1 LKPATFE
8 YHAAHSLDEAFE
20 LLARFGDEAKVLAG
34 GQSLAPLLN
43 MRLARPAALVDINP
57 LTGLDTISA
66 DGTTITLGA
75 LVRLRAAERDREV
88 RDRQPL
94 LTEGLPWVGHR
105 TIRNRGTVGGSLC
118 HADPA
123 AELPAIA
130 VALGAEMVIS
140 SKRGSRT
147 VPAADFFTGFFA
159 TVLEPDELLVEC
171 RWPPQ
176 EAGVG
181 SAWVE
186 LALRHGD
193 YALVGVA
200 AVISADAAGVCRSA
214 VLTCA
219 GVAEKPALLIEATEG
234 LVGQPLNEAAVAEAC
249 ELAAVAIKPSS
260 DLMASAAYK
269 RRLVR
274 VLGARALETAYRR
287 ATQGQK

>member
-1 LKPATFE
+1 MKPAPFE

-43 MRLARPAALVDINP
+43 LRLARPAALVDINP
-57 LTGLDTISA
+57 LPGLDTIFT

-94 LTEGLPWVGHR
+94 LAEGLPWVGHR

-130 VALGAEMVIS
+130 VALGAQMVIRS
-140 SKRGSRT
+140 NRGSRT

-171 RWPPQ
+171 RWPPR
-176 EAGVG
+176 EPGVG

-219 GVAEKPALLIEATEG
+219 GVAETPALLIEATEG
-234 LVGQPLNEAAVAEAC
+234 LVGQPLSEAAVVEAC

-274 VLGARALETAYRR
+274 VLGARALTTAYRR